1 MGIYEIIVIV
11 FGLVL
16 FEVIS
21 SVDNAV
27 VNADVL
33 STMSEKARRWFLF
46 YGIIIAVFVVRGL
59 LPLLIVYFTN
69 TSLGF
74 YGALTATFS
83 SDPMVREAIEASKPI
98 LLGGGGLY
106 LVFLFL
112 HWLFTEKKDYA
123 FFIEKHIHQNLYF
136 WFYAV
141 ASIVLLAF
149 VWATIR
155 INPMIA
161 LGAVIGSSAFFITS
175 GFKNNAEEKEKE
187 LKSGGRMSDVA
198 KILYLELIDT
208 TFSIDGVLG
217 AFAFTLSVPLIIV
230 GNGIGAFV
238 VRYVTVKGVNTI
250 KKYRYLKNG
259 AMYSIASLGV
269 IMMAESLSV
278 HIRSYIPPL
287 ITFIVVGVF
296 FWLSV
301 REIRM
306 HKKHQDIVR

>member
-1 MGIYEIIVIV
+1 MGINEIIVIV
-11 FGLVL
+11 LGLTL

-21 SVDNAV
+21 SIDNAV

-33 STMSEKARRWFLF
+33 STMSAKARRWFLF
-46 YGIIIAVFVVRGL
+46 YGIIIAVFIVRGL
-59 LPLLIVYFTN
+59 LPLVIVYFSN
-69 TSLGF
+69 TSLGLA
-74 YGALTATFS
+74 GAFTATFS
-83 SDPMVREAIEASKPI
+83 SDPVVQEAIEASKPI

-123 FFIEKHIHQNLYF
+123 FFIERHIHERLFF
-136 WFYAV
+136 WFYAA
-141 ASIVLLAF
+141 ASIILLFF

-175 GFKNNAEEKEKE
+175 GFKKNAEEKEKE
-187 LKSGGRMSDVA
+187 LTSGSRMSDVA
-198 KILYLELIDT
+198 KIMYLELIDT

-217 AFAFTLSVPLIIV
+217 AFAFTLSVPLIIL

-238 VRYVTVKGVNTI
+238 VRYVTVKGINTI

-259 AMYSIASLGV
+259 AMYSIASLGA

-278 HIRSYIPPL
+278 HVRSYVPPL
-287 ITFIVVGVF
+287 ITFVVVGLF
-296 FWLSV
+296 FWLSIK
-301 REIRM
+301 EIRM
-306 HKKHQDIVR
+306 HEKKQDKV

>member
-11 FGLVL
+11 LGLVL

-33 STMSEKARRWFLF
+33 STMSEKARRWFLL

-69 TSLGF
+69 TGLGF

-83 SDPMVREAIEASKPI
+83 SNPMVRDAIEASKPI

-106 LVFLFL
+106 LLFLFL
-112 HWLFTEKKDYA
+112 HWLFIENKEYA
-123 FFIEKHIHQNLYF
+123 FFIERSIHKKLHF

-149 VWATIR
+149 VWATIQV
-155 INPMIA
+155 NPMIT
-161 LGAVIGSSAFFITS
+161 LGAVIGSTAFFITT
-175 GFKNNAEEKEKE
+175 GFKTNAEEAEKE
-187 LKSGGRMSDVA
+187 LAKKRGLSDVS

-217 AFAFTLSVPLIIV
+217 AFAFTLSVPLIII

-238 VRYVTVKGVNTI
+238 VRYVTIKGVSTI

-278 HIRSYIPPL
+278 HVRSFIPPL
-287 ITFIVVGVF
+287 ITFVVVGIF
-296 FWLSV
+296 FWLSLK
-301 REIRM
+301 EIKM
-306 HKKHQDIVR
+306 HHRHEDVVK

>member
-1 MGIYEIIVIV
+1 MGINEIIVIV
-11 FGLVL
+11 LGLTL

-21 SVDNAV
+21 SIDNAV

-33 STMSEKARRWFLF
+33 STMSAKGRKWFLF

-59 LPLLIVYFTN
+59 LPLLIVYFSNTN
-69 TSLGF
+69 LGIV
-74 YGALTATFS
+74 GAFTATFS

-112 HWLFTEKKDYA
+112 HWLFTEKKEYA
-123 FFIEKHIHQNLYF
+123 FFVERHIHERLFF
-136 WFYAV
+136 WFYAA
-141 ASIVLLAF
+141 ASVILLVF
-149 VWATIR
+149 VWATIK

-161 LGAVIGSSAFFITS
+161 LGAVIGSTAFFITS
-175 GFKNNAEEKEKE
+175 GFKNNAEEKEKQ
-187 LKSGGRMSDVA
+187 LTSGGRMSDIA

-217 AFAFTLSVPLIIV
+217 AFAFTLSVPLIII
-230 GNGIGAFV
+230 GNGIGAFI

-259 AMYSIASLGV
+259 AMYSIASLGA

-278 HIRSYIPPL
+278 HVRSYVPPL
-287 ITFIVVGVF
+287 ITFVVVGLF
-296 FWLSV
+296 FWLSIK
-301 REIRM
+301 EIRM
-306 HKKHQDIVR
+306 HEKKQDKV